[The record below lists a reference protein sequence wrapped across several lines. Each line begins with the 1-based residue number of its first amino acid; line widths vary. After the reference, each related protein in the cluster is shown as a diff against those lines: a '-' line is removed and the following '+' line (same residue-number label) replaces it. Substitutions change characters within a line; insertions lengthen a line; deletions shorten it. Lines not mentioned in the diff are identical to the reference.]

1 MSRGGEMWVANQTLC
16 NSANSWNKELP
27 NTYFKKN
34 ILPTAALNKMYA
46 WLMQRD
52 ADAITMA

>member
-1 MSRGGEMWVANQTLC
+1 MWVANQTLC
-16 NSANSWNKELP
+16 NSANSWNKELL
-27 NTYFKKN
+27 NTYFNKN